1 MRLYIH
7 TLTCMLGISID
18 MVQSRRLV
26 LTNVDDGKTV
36 PASIGDDIEIT
47 LTGYRMQGLSYT

>member
-1 MRLYIH
+1 
-7 TLTCMLGISID
+7 MLGISID